1 MNVNLI
7 VLLMYFNLF
16 CIDLYCVSVLIIQK
30 SYLISDNESFLQISR
45 NYYLIL
51 FFPDNQFTT
60 VIYYE
65 ITKVLNPYFSL
76 FVHNFF
82 RSQDPQCIPSV
93 VLRKILDFPIAD
105 ANTSYSS
112 HLKQEKD
119 QEVIILYLDSLFDSL
134 LRFKVRV

>member
-1 MNVNLI
+1 MRAFCKYLEI
-7 VLLMYFNLF
+7 TTLF
-16 CIDLYCVSVLIIQK
+16 
-30 SYLISDNESFLQISR
+30 
-45 NYYLIL
+45 

-65 ITKVLNPYFSL
+65 ITKVLNPYLSL

-82 RSQDPQCIPSV
+82 RSQDPQSISSV

-105 ANTSYSS
+105 ADTSSSS